1 MQTNDYGNILLMLFP
16 SEVEVGRDWGGGG
29 GGGGERQRERER
41 ERERERK
48 SVLFNDALNTFYIQ
62 LYDVR

>member
-16 SEVEVGRDWGGGG
+16 SEVEVGREGWGGGG
-29 GGGGERQRERER
+29 GRERER
-41 ERERERK
+41 E